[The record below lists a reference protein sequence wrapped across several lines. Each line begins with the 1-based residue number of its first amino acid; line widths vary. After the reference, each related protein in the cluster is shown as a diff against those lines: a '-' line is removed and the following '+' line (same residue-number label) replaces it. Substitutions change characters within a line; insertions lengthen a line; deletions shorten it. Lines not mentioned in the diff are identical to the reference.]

1 MSKPASTQS
10 ALDQPDFPQLSRD
23 LFGQGPLDLVFQTLL
38 AQNYLYECRLSHSVP
53 HKYFYRVLNTGRAG
67 KIVCQQLGAIS
78 EHSLWVYDHRST
90 EPPAWQGCLSVIS
103 LLKGISQLSHLSLK

>member
-53 HKYFYRVLNTGRAG
+53 HKYFYRVLNAGRAG
-67 KIVCQQLGAIS
+67 KNCLPAVGRDPGTS
-78 EHSLWVYDHRST
+78 TWVYDHRST

-103 LLKGISQLSHLSLK
+103 LLKGISQLSQLSLK